1 MTALAAKVKH
11 QKRAFDVARVRE
23 DFPIL
28 STRVNDKP
36 LVYFDNAASAQ
47 KPTAVIGAMTRM
59 METSYANVH
68 RGLHALSNAATD
80 GYEHAREKVRVFIN
94 APSPDQVIFTGGGT
108 DSINL
113 VANSLGASIKEGDEI
128 ILSEM
133 EHHSNIVPWHFL
145 RERKG
150 AVLRWAPIKD
160 DGAFDFAAF
169 EALLSPR
176 TKLVAIT
183 HMSNVLGTVTPVKDI
198 VRIAHARG
206 VPVLFDGCQAS
217 VHMPID
223 VQDID
228 CDFYV
233 ATGHKLYGP
242 TGIGV
247 LYMKKEWAK
256 RLPPFRGGGEMIDE
270 VHKDRVTYGRS
281 PQRFEA
287 GTPPIVE
294 AVGLGA
300 AIDYITSFDRADL
313 MRQEHDLLTYATERL
328 QGLNW
333 IHLQGTTPDKGSI
346 LSFTMDGAHAHDIA
360 TVIDRQ
366 GVAVRA
372 GHHCAQPLL
381 ERLGVT
387 ATARASFAFYNT
399 RAEVDVFVDALHK
412 AHGIFA

>member
-1 MTALAAKVKH
+1 MTALAKAKH
-11 QKRAFDVARVRE
+11 QKRLFDVARVRE

-28 STRVNDKP
+28 STRVNNKP
-36 LVYFDNAASAQ
+36 LVYLDNAASAQ
-47 KPTAVIGAMTRM
+47 KPTAVIGAMTRL

-68 RGLHALSNAATD
+68 RGLHALSTAATD
-80 GYEHAREKVRVFIN
+80 SYELAREKVRAFIN
-94 APSPDQVIFTGGGT
+94 APSQDQVIFTGGGT

-113 VANSLGASIKEGDEI
+113 VASSLGASIKAGDEI

-150 AVLRWAPIKD
+150 AVIRWAPIKD
-160 DGAFDFAAF
+160 DGAFDFEAF
-169 EALLSPR
+169 EALLTPR
-176 TKLVAIT
+176 TRLVAVT

-198 VRIAHARG
+198 VRLARARG
-206 VPVLFDGCQAS
+206 IPVLFDGCQAT

-223 VQDID
+223 VQDLD
-228 CDFYV
+228 VDFYV

-242 TGIGV
+242 TGIGF
-247 LYMKKEWAK
+247 LYMKKEWTE

-300 AIDYITSFDRADL
+300 AIDYITAFDRADL

-333 IHLQGTTPDKGSI
+333 IHLQGTTPAKGSI
-346 LSFTMDGAHAHDIA
+346 LSFTMDGAHAHDVA
-360 TVIDRQ
+360 TVIDRH

-372 GHHCAQPLL
+372 GHHCAQPLM
-381 ERLGVT
+381 ERLGVA

-399 RAEVDVFVDALHK
+399 RDEVDVFVEALHK
-412 AHGIFA
+412 AHGIFT

>member
-1 MTALAAKVKH
+1 MTALATKAKH
-11 QKRAFDVARVRE
+11 QKRPFDVARVRE

-36 LVYFDNAASAQ
+36 LVYLDNAASAQ
-47 KPTAVIGAMTRM
+47 KPTAVIGAMTRL

-68 RGLHALSNAATD
+68 RGLHALSTTATD
-80 GYEHAREKVRVFIN
+80 AYEHAREKVRAFIN
-94 APSPDQVIFTGGGT
+94 APSQDQVIFTSGGT

-113 VANSLGASIKEGDEI
+113 VANSLGSTIKEGDEI

-150 AVLRWAPIKD
+150 AIIRWAPIKD
-160 DGAFDFAAF
+160 DGAFDFEAF
-169 EALLSPR
+169 ENLLSAR
-176 TKLVAIT
+176 TKLIAVT
-183 HMSNVLGTVTPVKDI
+183 HMSNVLGTVTPVKEI
-198 VRIAHARG
+198 VRIAHGRG
-206 VPVLFDGCQAS
+206 VPVLFDGCQAT

-242 TGIGV
+242 TGIGF
-247 LYMKKEWAK
+247 LYMKQEWTE

-300 AIDYITSFDRADL
+300 AIDYITAFDRADL
-313 MRQEHDLLTYATERL
+313 MRQEHDLLAYASERL
-328 QGLNW
+328 KGLNW
-333 IHLQGTTPDKGSI
+333 IRMQGTTADKGSI
-346 LSFTMDGAHAHDIA
+346 LSFTMAGAHAHDVA
-360 TVIDRQ
+360 TLIDRH

-372 GHHCAQPLL
+372 GHHCAQPLM

-399 RAEVDVFVDALHK
+399 RAEVDVFIEALHK
-412 AHGIFA
+412 ARGIFA

>member
-1 MTALAAKVKH
+1 MSV
-11 QKRAFDVARVRE
+11 RRRFDVARVRE

-28 STRVNDKP
+28 ATRVNGQP

-47 KPTAVIGAMTRM
+47 KPEAAIEAMTRLM
-59 METSYANVH
+59 HTSYANVH
-68 RGLHALSNAATD
+68 RGLHALSTAATEA
-80 GYEHAREKVRVFIN
+80 YELAREKVRAFIN
-94 APSPDQVIFTGGGT
+94 APSADQVIFTSGGT
-108 DSINL
+108 DAINL
-113 VANSLGASIKEGDEI
+113 VANALGQSFAAGDEI
-128 ILSEM
+128 VLSEM

-150 AVLRWAPIKD
+150 AVLRWTPIKG
-160 DGAFDFAAF
+160 DGALDRDAF
-169 EALLSPR
+169 EKLLTPR

-183 HMSNVLGTVTPVKDI
+183 HMSNVLGTVTPAKDL
-198 VRIAHARG
+198 VRIAHARSI
-206 VPVLFDGCQAS
+206 PVLFDGCQAS

-223 VQDID
+223 VQDLD

-247 LYMKKEWAK
+247 LYMKREWTE
-256 RLPPFRGGGEMIDE
+256 RLPPFKGGGEMIDE
-270 VHKDRVTYGRS
+270 VHFDRVSYGRS

-287 GTPPIVE
+287 GTPPIIE

-300 AIDYITSFDRADL
+300 AIDYIQSFDRADL
-313 MRQEHDLLTYATERL
+313 VRQEHDLLAYATVRL
-328 QGLNW
+328 KGLNW
-333 IHLQGTTPDKGSI
+333 INIQGEAPGKGSI
-346 LSFTMDGAHAHDIA
+346 LSFTMEGAHAHDVA
-360 TVIDRQ
+360 TLIDRQ

-372 GHHCAQPLL
+372 GHHCAQPLM

-399 RAEVDVFVDALHK
+399 RAEVDVFVEALHK
-412 AHGIFA
+412 ARKIFA